1 MLVLL
6 AAVLIPTPLLI
17 RTAQVDISPP
27 ELLPLGGY
35 TARHGRVMDK
45 GGDPLYARCV
55 EFEQGK
61 TRIALV
67 AVEMLT
73 VPESLYR
80 EVSDRLPKGVHL
92 WLQATHTHCAPD
104 SQMLNDQMTFSI
116 PGIAT
121 YRRRW
126 LKWYAEK
133 IASVVLLAEKSKP
146 RQPKKIEA
154 RVVDVDAN
162 RTRREG
168 GKPDKRAVFLRDP
181 DPLFAY
187 YTAHPV
193 IYDAD
198 ENATRGDWIGLF
210 AKRFGCLTLEGAI
223 GDVSPRADGATAK
236 ARMED
241 FFSHFDQAL
250 QADTPKWTTIWKPGD
265 RLTWVVEPIP
275 LDPPNPHPTFAKE
288 NGIPEAL
295 AQTLV
300 EKFAPPT
307 ARIVAVRLGSL
318 SLVGVPGEPT
328 SILGRQIQAA
338 GTGTVLVCSHVNG
351 WMGYLLDPGDYD
363 RGGYE
368 ATLSFY
374 GRNEGE
380 KVVGAAKKALTN
392 LKLIPAKSR
401 TRK

>member
-1 MLVLL
+1 MLAFL
-6 AAVLIPTPLLI
+6 AAVLISPPLLI

-27 ELLPLGGY
+27 EPLPLGGY
-35 TARHGRVMDK
+35 TARHGRVMDE

-55 EFEQGK
+55 EFQQGE
-61 TRIALV
+61 TRIAIV

-80 EVSDRLPKGVHL
+80 EVSSRIPKGVHL

-104 SQMLNDQMTFSI
+104 SQMLNDRMTFSI

-126 LKWYAEK
+126 LKWYADK
-133 IASVVLLAEKSKP
+133 IASVVALAEKAKP
-146 RQPKKIEA
+146 ARPAKLEA

-162 RTRREG
+162 RARREG
-168 GKPDKRAVFLRDP
+168 GKPDKRAVFVRSP
-181 DPLFAY
+181 DPVFAF

-210 AKRFGCLTLEGAI
+210 AKKFGCLTLNGAI

-241 FFSHFDQAL
+241 FFSRFDRAL
-250 QADTPKWTTIWKPGD
+250 GGAKPKWTTIWKPGD
-265 RLTWVVEPIP
+265 RLGWATEPIP
-275 LDPPNPHPTFAKE
+275 LDPPKPHATFAKE

-300 EKFAPPT
+300 DKFAPPS
-307 ARIVAVRLGSL
+307 AGVVAIRLGSL
-318 SLVGVPGEPT
+318 ALVGVPGEPT
-328 SILGRQIQAA
+328 SLLGRQIQA
-338 GTGTVLVCSHVNG
+338 GSKETVLVCSHVDG
-351 WMGYLLDPGDYD
+351 WMGYILDPRDYD

-380 KVVGAAKKALTN
+380 KVVAAAKKALAEV
-392 LKLIPAKSR
+392 IRARPR
-401 TRK
+401 TRR